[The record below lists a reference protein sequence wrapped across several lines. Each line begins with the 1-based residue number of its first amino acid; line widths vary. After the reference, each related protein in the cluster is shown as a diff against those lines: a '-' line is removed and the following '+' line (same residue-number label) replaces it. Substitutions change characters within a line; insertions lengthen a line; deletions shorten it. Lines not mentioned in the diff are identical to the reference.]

1 MTALLGM
8 SSVSYAIT
16 ARPSVAAQRVLM
28 VLNGYARV
36 TDGDTLVID
45 ERRVRLFGIDAPE
58 LKHPYGAEAK
68 AAMEALCQ
76 GQMIQAQALSVDR
89 YDRLVAR
96 CVLPDGRDLAA
107 ELVKRDLAL
116 DWSKYSGGAYA
127 RYENVGVRD
136 KLHRT
141 HMRQRPR

>member
-36 TDGDTLVID
+36 TDGDKLVID

-116 DWSKYSGGAYA
+116 DWAKYSGGAYA
-127 RYENVGVRD
+127 RYENVGVGD

>member
-8 SSVSYAIT
+8 SSVSYAMT

-116 DWSKYSGGAYA
+116 DWPKYSGGAYA

>member
-8 SSVSYAIT
+8 ASVSYAIT

-68 AAMEALCQ
+68 AAMEGLCQ